1 MGLQDERGGPDER
14 GETGLEE
21 GVGCLNGG
29 GGPEYGLEGFEGS
42 RALGEEELL
51 GKDEMN
57 LAELPITLLTDRKGV
72 SMITREVPVRDEQN
86 ATTVLRKVTV
96 TGSEQFGLPSA
107 QDNLVLLGL
116 IYLTKRSN
124 NFTNRRIWFTR
135 GELIRVL
142 GWANS
147 GQSYTRLELSLKR
160 WANVFVLYEN
170 AWWERRQQTYSSKG
184 FGIIDDFELH
194 DGMGGRALSSI
205 AWNEVFFQSLEA
217 GFVRTIDLRLLLR
230 LRHPTSQQMY
240 RFLGKHFHHSP
251 SLTMDLRIF
260 ACEHVGINRNYK
272 DNGKLKEKLR
282 PALEELEQ
290 MGFLE
295 PMDKGSRYAK
305 TGPNQWTITL
315 KRRSDLKLEDSGGKP
330 PEADLLAMGAR
341 TTRQEQALIDRG
353 VSPAVAAE
361 LALHHTP
368 DQLDAKL
375 EVFDWLVEREDKRV
389 SKSPSGYL
397 VASIREN
404 YAAPRG
410 YESRADRERR
420 ERAAREQRRALEE
433 AKRKAIEDRE
443 ARERAERERVERY
456 WEGLTPEERE
466 RVQSEAL
473 ARAEPNLLRRYRR
486 LRNDPKL
493 AAPTLKLIL
502 DSHILSLLD
511 GL

>member
-1 MGLQDERGGPDER
+1 MGWQDGREGSEEREGIPTMRPEGLSRVPQGVETDDR
-14 GETGLEE
+14 GEEPRTE
-21 GVGCLNGG
+21 GD
-29 GGPEYGLEGFEGS
+29 
-42 RALGEEELL
+42 EELL

-72 SMITREVPVRDEQN
+72 SMITREVPVRDEQT
-86 ATTVLRKVTV
+86 ATTVTRKVTV

-124 NFTNRRIWFTR
+124 NFTHRRVWFTR
-135 GELIRVL
+135 WELIRVL
-142 GWANS
+142 GWPNS
-147 GQSYTRLELSLKR
+147 GQSYARLELSLKR

-194 DGMGGRALSSI
+194 DGVEGRSLSNI

-217 GFVRTIDLRLLLR
+217 GFVRTIDLRILLK

-251 SLTMDLRIF
+251 VLTLDLRTF

-272 DNGKLKEKLR
+272 DNGKLKEKLQ

-295 PMDKGSRYAK
+295 PMDRASRYAK
-305 TGPNQWTITL
+305 VGPNRWTITL
-315 KRRSDLKLEDSGGKP
+315 KRRSDLKLEEGETKP
-330 PEADLLAMGAR
+330 VEADLLAVGPK
-341 TTRQEQALIDRG
+341 TTAQEQALIDRG

-361 LALHHTP
+361 LALHHPP

-375 EVFDWLVEREDKRV
+375 EVFDWLVERGDKRV

-397 VASIREN
+397 VASIRQN
-404 YAAPRG
+404 YAPPRG
-410 YESRADRERR
+410 FESRADRERR
-420 ERAAREQRRALEE
+420 EREALQQRRALEE
-433 AKRKAIEDRE
+433 ARRKAIEERE
-443 ARERAERERVERY
+443 ARDRAERERLDRY
-456 WEGLTPEERE
+456 WNALSPAEQE
-466 RVQSEAL
+466 RVQHEAL
-473 ARAEPNLLRRYRR
+473 RQAEPGLLRRYRR
-486 LRNDPKL
+486 LQNDPHR

-502 DSHILSLLD
+502 ESHLLRLLD
-511 GL
+511 GS